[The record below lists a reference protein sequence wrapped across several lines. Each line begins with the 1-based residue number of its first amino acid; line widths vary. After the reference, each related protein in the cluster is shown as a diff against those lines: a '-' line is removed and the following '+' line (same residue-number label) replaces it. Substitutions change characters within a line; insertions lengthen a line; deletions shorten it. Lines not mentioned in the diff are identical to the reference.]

1 MARNKLFHLAPA
13 VAYGALLALAACSS
27 SFGSGGSSSPSRPG
41 VVVLPS
47 GERIVCADGSAPPC
61 H

>member
-1 MARNKLFHLAPA
+1 MARNKLFRLAPA
-13 VAYGALLALAACSS
+13 VAYVALLSLAACSS
-27 SFGSGGSSSPSRPG
+27 SLGGGSSAPSQPG

-47 GERIVCADGSAPPC
+47 GSHIVCADGSAPPC